1 MTENNEKMLY
11 TKTIKAFITK
21 FPLKHMHITMYTK
34 NIAKSETIVFEKG
47 MIRSYVSGIYTTDKS
62 REIRLYSVL
71 L

>member
-1 MTENNEKMLY
+1 
-11 TKTIKAFITK
+11 
-21 FPLKHMHITMYTK
+21 MHITMYTK

-71 L
+71 LQLKNIYDVYSVNK

>member
-1 MTENNEKMLY
+1 MQ
-11 TKTIKAFITK
+11 
-21 FPLKHMHITMYTK
+21 ITMYTK